1 MSDLTFFE
9 ISIYH
14 KIALY
19 RLRLLKHLWENQG
32 QVIYGIPWVPD
43 GETKVK
49 SKRCVVLVFVNYMIN
64 KCLCSS
70 KL

>member
-19 RLRLLKHLWENQG
+19 RLRLWENQG

-64 KCLCSS
+64 KCLCSN

>member
-19 RLRLLKHLWENQG
+19 RLRLLKYLWENQG

-49 SKRCVVLVFVNYMIN
+49 SKRCVVFPGGYSHCGLTGG
-64 KCLCSS
+64 SS
-70 KL
+70 QG